1 MTGTTDANGE
11 CTLEN
16 VEFGSYALSI
26 TADGY
31 EEYTQNIVIND
42 SNNEPREISASLTL
56 SGNDTPAEH

>member
-1 MTGTTDANGE
+1 MTGTTDANGS

-16 VEFGSYALSI
+16 VEFDSYSLVI
-26 TADGY
+26 TAEGY
-31 EEYTQNIVIND
+31 DEYTQNIVIND